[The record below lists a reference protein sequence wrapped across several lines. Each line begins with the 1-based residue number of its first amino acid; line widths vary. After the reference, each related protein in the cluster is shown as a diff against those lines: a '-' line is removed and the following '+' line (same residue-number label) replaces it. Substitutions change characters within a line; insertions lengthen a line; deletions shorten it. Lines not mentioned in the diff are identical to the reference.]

1 MVAARAQLQDA
12 PRADPYHNGDPSN
25 TTTLQPKNNSTH
37 ARQQYLKHKT
47 NNVLLTKKCHFA
59 VQDMKHPCIHFKR
72 RPLHTSAPCSD
83 IMEFFDKED
92 YWGASKI
99 RVGRSWLKEELRLKS
114 NEDLHKLW

>member
-1 MVAARAQLQDA
+1 MSVLCMKFKTCSVSCND
-12 PRADPYHNGDPSN
+12 GDRSN
-25 TTTLQPKNNSTH
+25 TTTLQPKNNSAH
-37 ARQQYLKHKT
+37 ARQKFSKHKT
-47 NNVLLTKKCHFA
+47 NNVLLTKNCHFTL
-59 VQDMKHPCIHFKR
+59 QDMKHPCIHFKR
-72 RPLHTSAPCSD
+72 HPLHTSAPCSD